1 MTLTRTFCE
10 NILAHQLDGYAAT
23 SDGYAIDL
31 ARSYS
36 LQLVSSAADSPSGCT
51 VTVSSSNDG
60 TNWVALSANNV
71 TTNATS
77 FLAIPTNYAR
87 FVRVAKAISSGA
99 VNVKVILAI
108 QSEQT

>member
-1 MTLTRTFCE
+1 MTITRTWCSD
-10 NILAHQLDGYAAT
+10 ILAHQLDGYAAT

-31 ARSYS
+31 ARAYS
-36 LQLVSSAADSPSGCT
+36 LQLVSSAADSPTGCT

-60 TNWVALSANNV
+60 VNWVSLSANNV

-77 FLAIPTNYAR
+77 FLAIPSAPAK
-87 FVRVAKAISSGA
+87 FIRVAKAISSGA
-99 VNVKVILAI
+99 VKVKVLLFI